1 MKMTKAKRF
10 GAVIVLT
17 LLPLLGFSKGL
28 PFLKVS
34 DKEAKV
40 LTLRMATD
48 ATEKFK
54 ISLKDNFGKVLFSEN
69 IANSNG
75 YIKSFD
81 LKNLT
86 SGEYTI
92 EMENETYTK
101 VMPVTIDS
109 ESIVISHPT
118 FETVYHPYV
127 KVSNKKMDLNY
138 LNVNQEVT
146 AMVIRDAAGKIIFK
160 NALGSDLNFS
170 KRFDLSKLPVGS
182 YNVEVLSGKKTFY
195 NTIEVKN

>member
-69 IANSNG
+69 VANSNG

-109 ESIVISHPT
+109 EAIVISHPT

-127 KVSNKKMDLNY
+127 KVSDKKMDLNY
-138 LNVNQEVT
+138 LNVNQEAT
-146 AMVIRDAAGKIIFK
+146 AMVIRDAAGNIIFK
-160 NALGSDLNFS
+160 NSLGSDLNFS